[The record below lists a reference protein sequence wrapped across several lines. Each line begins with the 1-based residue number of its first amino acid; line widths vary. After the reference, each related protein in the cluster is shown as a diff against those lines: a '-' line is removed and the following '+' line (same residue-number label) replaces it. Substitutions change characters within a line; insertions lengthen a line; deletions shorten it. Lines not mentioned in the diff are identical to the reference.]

1 MKLLILL
8 IRTGWGGVIFRLFL
22 GVLNG
27 VLNVGEVWDAGST
40 KRQHQREVWVKSA
53 LNVTVILEPCIQKK
67 PPQINTQSK
76 ENQ

>member
-8 IRTGWGGVIFRLFL
+8 IRTGWGGIIFRLH
-22 GVLNG
+22 G
-27 VLNVGEVWDAGST
+27 VLNVGEVWDAGRT
-40 KRQHQREVWVKSA
+40 KRQHQGEVLGKSA
-53 LNVTVILEPCIQKK
+53 LNVPVILEPRIQKK

>member
-8 IRTGWGGVIFRLFL
+8 IRTGWGGVIFRLLL
-22 GVLNG
+22 GVLN
-27 VLNVGEVWDAGST
+27 LGEVWDAGST
-40 KRQHQREVWVKSA
+40 KRQHQGEVWGKCA
-53 LNVTVILEPCIQKK
+53 LNVTVILKPCIQKK